1 MSAKYS
7 RSPALRLI
15 VGKSRLRRL
24 LHGAYCLCTCFAL
37 LLLHARGYPALA
49 VLLLPPVG
57 MLLWQLHRETM
68 VGAVVCWR
76 QGSWTVEHNAI
87 NQAVR
92 VCASSTCLPGVI
104 YLAWQALP
112 DGRRGSVWLF
122 ADSAPP
128 GQLRCLRARLADP
141 GLSGGVL

>member
-7 RSPALRLI
+7 SSPALRLI

-24 LHGAYCLCTCFAL
+24 LHGAFCLCSCFAL
-37 LLLHARGYPALA
+37 SLLYARGYQGLA

-57 MLLWQLHRETM
+57 LLLWRLHREPM
-68 VGAVVCWR
+68 ACAVVCWKR
-76 QGSWTVEHNAI
+76 GNWTVQHNAI

-92 VCASSTCLPGVI
+92 ICSNSTCLPWVI
-104 YLAWQALP
+104 YLAWQELP
-112 DGRRGSVWLF
+112 AGRRGSVWLF

-128 GQLRCLRARLADP
+128 GQLRCLRARLA
-141 GLSGGVL
+141 L